1 MTNADRRPA
10 GLVISRAVRVLGCGA
25 SFLSFLDAA
34 IVNMTFAPIASAFPG
49 VALATL
55 TWVVSGYA
63 ITFAGLLAA
72 AGHLAD
78 TMGHRRVMLAGLG
91 AFTAASL
98 LCAVAPTAGWLI
110 AARFAQG
117 GAGALLLP
125 SALGAMLT
133 ATGPAKASRV
143 IGAWSAS
150 GALAGTAGP
159 AIGALLVDFWGWR
172 SIFALNI
179 PFGVALFALGAYVL
193 PATTRRDRSLPDVTG
208 AVILSAG
215 IAALVAAIA
224 EGHRWGYTSPLTLAV
239 GATGIVTSIWVVRR
253 SHHHRRPA
261 LAVSLWRSRCFAL
274 NSVASVALGFA
285 LFAYL
290 LAIPMFFVSVWHL
303 SLLQSA
309 ACVGVG
315 GAAAMA
321 AAMAGRAATAVTAR
335 WYCAGGFVVVTAA
348 FVVIASALGP
358 HRNWGLWVVVA
369 IAQGGGASVV
379 IIGLSVI
386 TAATVPASHS
396 SAGMGLMLAARQSGG
411 ALGVAVVSAI
421 LVPGRDVLSSVHE
434 LFGLLASVTAAAAIL
449 STTLITRR
457 GGTDVAAFEQST
469 SSPAPP
475 SSENTSRRRL

>member
-1 MTNADRRPA
+1 MTNADRRPT
-10 GLVISRAVRVLGCGA
+10 GLVISRAVLVLGCGA

-49 VALATL
+49 VAPATL

-133 ATGPAKASRV
+133 AAGPAKASRV

-159 AIGALLVDFWGWR
+159 AIGALLVDVWGWR

-193 PATTRRDRSLPDVTG
+193 PATTRRDRGLPDVTG

-215 IAALVAAIA
+215 IAALVAAIT

-239 GATGIVTSIWVVRR
+239 GATGIVASLWVVRR
-253 SHHHRRPA
+253 SHHPQPA

-274 NSVASVALGFA
+274 NTVASVALGFA

-321 AAMAGRAATAVTAR
+321 AAVVGRAATAVTAR

-358 HRNWGLWVVVA
+358 HRSWGLWVVVA

-386 TAATVPASHS
+386 TAATVPVSHS

-434 LFGLLASVTAAAAIL
+434 LFGLLAAVTAAAALL
-449 STTLITRR
+449 STTLIARR
-457 GGTDVAAFEQST
+457 GGTDVAAVGQST
-469 SSPAPP
+469 SSPAPS

>member
-1 MTNADRRPA
+1 MTNVDRGPT
-10 GLVISRAVRVLGCGA
+10 GLVIGRAVLVLGCGA

-49 VALATL
+49 VVPATL

-98 LCAVAPTAGWLI
+98 LCVVAPTAGWLI

-117 GAGALLLP
+117 GAAALLLP

-133 ATGPAKASRV
+133 AAGPAKASRV

-159 AIGALLVDFWGWR
+159 AIGALLVDVWGWR

-193 PATTRRDRSLPDVTG
+193 PATTRRDRGLPDVTG

-215 IAALVAAIA
+215 IAALVAAIT
-224 EGHRWGYTSPLTLAV
+224 EGHRWGYTSPLTVAV
-239 GATGIVTSIWVVRR
+239 GATGIVTSLWVARR

-261 LAVSLWRSRCFAL
+261 LEVSLWRSRCFAL
-274 NSVASVALGFA
+274 NTVASVALGFA

-290 LAIPMFFVSVWHL
+290 LAIPMFFVTVWHL
-303 SLLQSA
+303 SLLQGA

-321 AAMAGRAATAVTAR
+321 AAVVGRAATAVTAR
-335 WYCAGGFVVVTAA
+335 WYCAGGFAVVAAA

-358 HRNWGLWVVVA
+358 HRSWGLWVVVA

-421 LVPGRDVLSSVHE
+421 LVPGDVLSSVHE
-434 LFGLLASVTAAAAIL
+434 LFGLLAAVTAAAAIL
-449 STTLITRR
+449 STTLIVRR
-457 GGTDVAAFEQST
+457 GGTDVAALGQST
-469 SSPAPP
+469 SSPATP
-475 SSENTSRRRL
+475 SSENTSPRRL